1 MLRQLFPFS
10 THLAKSKYYHYAWLI
25 VAISAVVQMVGAGL
39 RAAFGVFIDPL
50 VQEHGWSNSSIAI
63 AFALSFIVTGFF
75 SPFADRIAGKVGAR
89 KAMMLGS
96 AIFLAGMIGTA
107 YISSIW
113 HLYLAYSVL
122 LGIAQSLFLI
132 PVLPAVTVW
141 FRRSLGAGTGILW
154 ISWGLGPV
162 AGIQIMSALIN
173 SYGWTTAF
181 VTGGFGGT
189 AIILLTMLWFRNSP
203 EDAGKKPYGWRE
215 GDADT
220 LNVEKASPQIKQKY
234 VHYIRSTNSFW
245 NLINIHFLGCVGHAV
260 ILVMIVPMA
269 IHEGL
274 DANVAAGVLSTL
286 AGVSLL
292 TRLFSPILSDRV
304 GSKWVMFV
312 SYILQGVTVLL
323 LLSADSTLAFYVF
336 AVAFAIGYG
345 GEGTIFPVINRQY
358 YGQAPQGHTIG
369 WQLFGANL
377 GMALG
382 GVMGAFS
389 FDLTGSYATA
399 IWLSAGFSLAGA
411 VSIAILQPTRRL
423 LIPDWD
429 KEPDN
434 LRIIPEV
441 PMEPLGS
448 GSGASGD

>member
-1 MLRQLFPFS
+1 MFSQLFPYS
-10 THLAKSKYYHYAWLI
+10 SRIAESKYYHYAWVI
-25 VAISAVVQMVGAGL
+25 VMIAAVIQMVGAGL

-75 SPFADRIAGKVGAR
+75 SPFADRIAGRVGAR
-89 KAMMLGS
+89 KAMILGS
-96 AIFLAGMIGTA
+96 AFFFVGMIGTA

-113 HLYLAYSVL
+113 HLYLAYSGM

-132 PVLPAVTVW
+132 PVLPAVTIW
-141 FRRSLGAGTGILW
+141 FRRNLGIGTGILW
-154 ISWGLGPV
+154 ISWGIGPV
-162 AGIQIMSALIN
+162 VGIQVMSVLIN

-181 VTGGFGGT
+181 VTGGIGGT
-189 AIILLTMLWFRNSP
+189 GVILLTMLWFRNSP
-203 EDAGKKPYGWRE
+203 ADAEKKPYGWRE

-220 LNVEKASPQIKQKY
+220 MSAEKASPRLKKKY
-234 VHYIRSTNSFW
+234 VHHIRSTHSFW

-260 ILVMIVPMA
+260 ILVMIVPMG
-269 IHEGL
+269 IHRGL

-292 TRLFSPILSDRV
+292 TRLLSPIISDRI
-304 GSKWVMFV
+304 GSKPVMFI
-312 SYILQGVTVLL
+312 SYLLQGMTVLL

-336 AVAFAIGYG
+336 AIAFAIGYG

-358 YGQAPQGHTIG
+358 YGQAPQGPTIG
-369 WQLFGANL
+369 WQLFGANI

-382 GVMGAFS
+382 GVLGAFS
-389 FDLTGSYATA
+389 FDITGSYTTA

-411 VSIAILQPTRRL
+411 FSIAVLQPTRRL

-429 KEPDN
+429 KEPGN

-441 PMEPLGS
+441 PLKPAAPRS
-448 GSGASGD
+448 GMAGD